1 MPIVLSGLPSGI
13 LSQACSRRRPI
24 WFARGHGKYR
34 RSGSAHRL
42 RLHNMTWS
50 PSKSIGL
57 CPQGLES
64 PRCRFL
70 FGVENAS
77 LPIVTSRAQ
86 AHLGRRGLMRAH
98 PKPADVEPRAAAS
111 PPDLK
116 ASMPGRPAR
125 ELDWPMSMLRKGPGR
140 GKNPSYKDTLA
151 ERLGRR
157 PAKPMGSPRVGSNP
171 TMSFSVIADSSAC
184 TASMY
189 VLLFCPDAEHCF
201 PVPRKKQCFLACNM
215 LPRLPQAIP
224 RDTQGCQRDMAQ
236 RARSDGL
243 APQPANCKCA
253 GHILSSEL
261 LTDLPSRTLGITLHQ
276 PV

>member
-1 MPIVLSGLPSGI
+1 MD
-13 LSQACSRRRPI
+13 
-24 WFARGHGKYR
+24 
-34 RSGSAHRL
+34 
-42 RLHNMTWS
+42 
-50 PSKSIGL
+50 SKSIGL

-70 FGVENAS
+70 LGVENAS

-98 PKPADVEPRAAAS
+98 PNTADVEPRAAAS

-171 TMSFSVIADSSAC
+171 HNVVFCHCRFVCLHGLHVCLAVLPRCRTLFSCAQEE
-184 TASMY
+184 T
-189 VLLFCPDAEHCF
+189 
-201 PVPRKKQCFLACNM
+201 M
-215 LPRLPQAIP
+215 LPCLQHASQTPASHS
-224 RDTQGCQRDMAQ
+224 QRH
-236 RARSDGL
+236 
-243 APQPANCKCA
+243 A
-253 GHILSSEL
+253 GMPTGHGAAGKGGWTCTSA
-261 LTDLPSRTLGITLHQ
+261 G
-276 PV
+276 